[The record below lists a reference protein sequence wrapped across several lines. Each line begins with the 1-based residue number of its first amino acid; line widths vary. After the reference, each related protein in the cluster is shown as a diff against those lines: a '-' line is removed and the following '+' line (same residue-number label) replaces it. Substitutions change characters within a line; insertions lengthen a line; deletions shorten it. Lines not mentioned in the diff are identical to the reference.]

1 MRSTSLEKPICHWNA
16 NIQKKQMVVNF
27 NIGASKYVAENSC
40 KLAFHNMR
48 FDIIMPD
55 RYTTQISKQIPSVS
69 HGALNSSH

>member
-1 MRSTSLEKPICHWNA
+1 
-16 NIQKKQMVVNF
+16 MVVNF

-48 FDIIMPD
+48 FDIIMLD